1 VSAVSGVATKID
13 GKVIE
18 ITIDRPKANAI
29 DAATSRALGEAFA
42 RLRDDERL
50 LVGIVTGAGDRF
62 FSAGFDLKSDADPES
77 FADLRPGGPF
87 GVGGFGG
94 ITELPGLYKPVIAAV
109 NGMAFGGGCEI
120 ALASDIVIAADHATF
135 AVPEVKVGLLPD
147 AGGVQRLASR
157 LPRNIA
163 LEMLLTGRRL
173 TAAEALHFGLVN
185 AVVPAADV
193 MTRAREQA
201 ASICQGGP
209 LAVQAI
215 KQIVTE
221 SEGNHPIATF
231 DAMRRGRFAFYDRVL
246 RSEDA
251 REGPQAFAAKRPPRF
266 KGR

>member
-1 VSAVSGVATKID
+1 MTGVVTKED
-13 GKVIE
+13 GKVLE

-29 DAATSRALGEAFA
+29 DMATSRALGEAFA
-42 RLRDDERL
+42 RLRDDDRL

-62 FSAGFDLKSDADPES
+62 FSAGFDLKSDGDPES
-77 FADLRPGGPF
+77 FGDLRPGGPF
-87 GVGGFGG
+87 GIGGFAG
-94 ITELPGLYKPVIAAV
+94 ITELPRLYKPVIAAV
-109 NGMAFGGGCEI
+109 NGIAFGGGCEI
-120 ALASDIVIAADHATF
+120 ALASDIVIAADHALF

-147 AGGVQRLASR
+147 AGGVQRLIGR

-173 TAAEALHFGLVN
+173 TAAEALQFGLVN
-185 AVVPAADV
+185 AVVPLTQLMA
-193 MTRAREQA
+193 RARERA
-201 ASICQGGP
+201 ASICEGGP

-221 SEGNHPIATF
+221 SEGSHPIATF
-231 DAMRRGRFAFYDRVL
+231 DAMRRGRFALYDRAL

-251 REGPQAFAAKRPPRF
+251 KEGPRAFAAKRPPLF